1 MIIFEIAHRTI
12 ITMLAATTSIAIL
25 ATLNER

>member
-12 ITMLAATTSIAIL
+12 ITMVMATASIAVL